1 MNSFT
6 VGVCQM
12 DSRDDKE
19 ANVERAL
26 ELIDAAAA
34 AGADLVTLP
43 EVFTCIGPR
52 ETMRENA
59 EPVPGP
65 TTEKLAARAQ
75 AHGIYVHGG
84 SLFEVAEADGKVH
97 NTSVLVD
104 DSGTILDS
112 YRKLHLFDV
121 EIGDE
126 VENRESELVEAG
138 EEVVTVET
146 DLATVGLTVCYDLRF
161 PELFAALSGAGAS
174 VIFVPAAFTLHTG
187 KDHWE
192 PLLRARAIEN
202 QAYVVAAGQIGD
214 KPDSPTTYGKSM
226 VVDPWGNVVARA
238 SDREGTFTAELDPA
252 LVDEVRRELPS
263 LEHKRPDVYGAPG
276 SRSA

>member
-1 MNSFT
+1 MKPFT

-12 DSRDDKE
+12 DSKDDGD

-26 ELIDAAAA
+26 ELVDDAAD

-43 EVFTCIGPR
+43 EVFTCIGPE
-52 ETMRENA
+52 ETMRANA
-59 EPVPGP
+59 EPIPGP
-65 TTEKLAARAQ
+65 TTETLAAKAEER
-75 AHGIYVHGG
+75 GIHVHGG
-84 SLFEVAEADGKVH
+84 SLFEVAESDGTVH
-97 NTSVLVD
+97 NTSVLID

-126 VENRESELVEAG
+126 VENTESELVEAG
-138 EEVVTVET
+138 DEVVAVET
-146 DLATVGLTVCYDLRF
+146 DLGTMGLTVCYDLRF
-161 PELFAALSGAGAS
+161 PELYAALSNAGAT

-202 QAYVVAAGQIGD
+202 QAYVVAAGQIGA
-214 KPDSPTTYGKSM
+214 KPDSPTTYGRSM
-226 VVDPWGNVVARA
+226 VVDPWGNVIARA
-238 SDREGTFTAELDPA
+238 SDREGVFTAEIDPE
-252 LVDEVRRELPS
+252 LVETVRRELPS
-263 LEHKRPDVYGAPG
+263 LEHKRHDVYGNAG
-276 SRSA
+276 